1 MRWSN
6 SKRECGPCL
15 EFVAPQTHKW
25 LYVRECCE
33 SFSFLNRVTQSRIH
47 LDGHKTLAIAHMD
60 DSTYS
65 STDTAPKSAKPARGW
80 ALLLAPV
87 AFVAALI
94 GIAVAAGAFWESRT
108 NVGELQQV
116 VGAKLAE
123 QGNALKDS
131 SIRNEQMLRDLR
143 EAQNRVAQLEGKL
156 GEIQGQRVA
165 LEEMY
170 RELARAPDDW
180 LLAEVEQT
188 LNIASRE
195 LTLAGNVRAAL
206 IALQTADQRLARA
219 DKLQVVQ
226 LRRAI
231 TQDMERLKAVPI
243 VDTQGVSVKLDTLM
257 SQTATLPLMLPD
269 TLSAAER
276 EAKPAND
283 GDNMLVRF
291 SKDLWFEMKQLV
303 RIRKLE
309 GNDIA
314 LLSPQQSYF
323 VRENLKLRLLSART
337 ALIARDE
344 ANYKEDLKLAREM
357 MAKYFDPKAKVNVNA
372 IAMLKQLA
380 ESPVSIATPDITTS
394 LTAIRA
400 ARAARE
406 RPAR

>member
-15 EFVAPQTHKW
+15 EFVAPQTQKW
-25 LYVRECCE
+25 LHVRECCE